1 MKHSFNILL
10 GILLTAQSLQA
21 QTEDSTAKVTKLPA
35 DSKATVNLPSRDT
48 VFTLRPKMIGVSFY
62 SESGSPGMPLA
73 ITGRFLLG
81 GYIPTERIAKT
92 EERLKPQVRG
102 GLAATM
108 KLNIADKFYVRRQQL
123 GGIRFNDDAF
133 RLVFQGNGAY
143 LGQSLDARIS
153 KATQW
158 DVVELGLGFEKSR
171 MLKSGRGIIIYNG
184 SINPGLLRSY
194 SAVDNFRAKV
204 FTDTLAQNVDVLWG
218 GNVQRARGGFGLTI
232 NAGIRY
238 DFTRGPWEMISLNVD
253 GAGLFYTN
261 GLTTYSRV
269 PAKTDSTVRLQAA
282 TTSLNRIF
290 RGDWFG
296 DRVDTIKQQL
306 GLDSSRGSKT
316 MVAPFELGIS
326 GLHKNLGWIRINYR
340 NLPGYL
346 PRFDWQPN
354 MRLGVGAVRFYPGI
368 SLGGFDTWN
377 INLLSTWN
385 WKLTQRG
392 GLFVS
397 MRLEGLE
404 SLAMPGRLNGFGAY
418 ASVRVRL

>member
-10 GILLTAQSLQA
+10 IILLSAQSLQA
-21 QTEDSTAKVTKLPA
+21 QTENSTAKPTELPA
-35 DSKATVNLPSRDT
+35 DSKPTVNLPSRDT
-48 VFTLRPKMIGVSFY
+48 VFTLRTKMIGVSLN
-62 SESGSPGMPLA
+62 SESGSSGMPLA

-81 GYIPTERIAKT
+81 GYIPAERISET
-92 EERLKPQVRG
+92 EDRLKSQVRG
-102 GLAATM
+102 GLASTL
-108 KLNIADKFYVRRQQL
+108 KLNVADKFYVRRHQM

-143 LGQSLDARIS
+143 MGQTLDARIS
-153 KATQW
+153 KAAQW
-158 DVVELGLGFEKSR
+158 DVVEIGLGFEKSR
-171 MLKSGRGIIIYNG
+171 KLKSGKGNIIYNG

-194 SAVDNFRAKV
+194 SAVKDFRAKV
-204 FTDTLAQNVDVLWG
+204 FTDTLAQSVDVLWG
-218 GNVQRARGGFGLTI
+218 GTVQRSKGGFGLSV
-232 NAGIRY
+232 NAGVNYYFSAGAWSTVYLGIE
-238 DFTRGPWEMISLNVD
+238 DFGLYHTGKLN
-253 GAGLFYTN
+253 
-261 GLTTYSRV
+261 TYSRL
-269 PAKTDSTVRLQAA
+269 PGMADSTVRLQ
-282 TTSLNRIF
+282 TMPTSLNRLF

-296 DRVDTIKQQL
+296 DRVDTVKQQL

-316 MVAPFELGIS
+316 LLAPFELFAS
-326 GLHKNLGWIRINYR
+326 GMHNKLGWVALRYR

-354 MRLGVGAVRFYPGI
+354 MRLRVGAVRFYPGI

-392 GLFVS
+392 GLIVS